1 MEDFC
6 ESKTGRKNDE
16 KKTHYTKQTMFKRKQ
31 EQRNGTG
38 SNIRRSTITACVGL
52 LKNTQALQAQ
62 QDDGFAH
69 VLVDAACR

>member
-6 ESKTGRKNDE
+6 ESKTGRKKNE

-38 SNIRRSTITACVGL
+38 SNVRRSTTTACVGL
-52 LKNTQALQAQ
+52 LKNTQALSTQ
-62 QDDGFAH
+62 QS
-69 VLVDAACR
+69 DAAAYALVYVACR